1 VSTSTVGRQQRRSLG
16 ERLRYYL
23 RVISRATEVSLVMTP
38 LLVTFPFV
46 YLTRNI
52 FPWLRNK

>member
-1 VSTSTVGRQQRRSLG
+1 VGRQQRRSLG